1 MPLLRRIDVHQ
12 DGQKRRTPRI
22 SILGMREI
30 PRLHR
35 NCANRLIRLIRPIR
49 LIRLISCLAL
59 SAYFLLK
66 PQYLS

>member
-1 MPLLRRIDVHQ
+1 MPRLRRIDVRQ
-12 DGQKRRTPRI
+12 DGQKRQSPRI

-30 PRLHR
+30 SRLHR
-35 NCANRLIRLIRPIR
+35 NCANRLIR

>member
-1 MPLLRRIDVHQ
+1 MPRLRRIDVRQ
-12 DGQKRRTPRI
+12 DGQKRQSPRI

-30 PRLHR
+30 SRLHR
-35 NCANRLIRLIRPIR
+35 NCANRLIRPIR